1 MQAGYRPGRSSQKTL
16 AVVRA
21 ARCRGVAPPP
31 AEARLPTMSRAK
43 DRKWSG
49 TQPAEARV
57 SWMRAVLPATAASAG
72 APAATT
78 AAEAT
83 PATAAA
89 PITAAATRAWGLRLF
104 DLDRPAV
111 EVRAVEAANGLL
123 GFLGSR
129 HLDEPEAPRTPGVP
143 VGHDT
148 RGLDAADRRES
159 FAQALV
165 GGGEG

>member
-1 MQAGYRPGRSSQKTL
+1 
-16 AVVRA
+16 
-21 ARCRGVAPPP
+21 
-31 AEARLPTMSRAK
+31 
-43 DRKWSG
+43 
-49 TQPAEARV
+49 
-57 SWMRAVLPATAASAG
+57 MRAVLPATAASAG

-83 PATAAA
+83 AAAAAA
-89 PITAAATRAWGLRLF
+89 PIATAATRAWGLRLF

-129 HLDEPEAPRTPGVP
+129 HLDEPEASRTPGVP

-165 GGGEG
+165 GGAEGQTAYQEFDRHVWAPSWRTGRCEYTLVLIFRKLI